1 MLDASLA
8 EISTLYGLKPESHL
22 VDKECCLT
30 TRDGLAAVHLYVGA
44 ASDIIWVGSCLDEL
58 TKRGIKGLGSV
69 LQTNTGEMVAYVSK
83 HQVFLTNY
91 VPGASC
97 DATNTF
103 EVRAIGRLLG
113 DVHRA
118 SEDILYFCPQ
128 PEGRVSPPW
137 RLGARERA
145 AYWQLA
151 VHKYRQAARG
161 EALRQLLSD
170 AEESLA
176 SLEELERIYDGPPV
190 ISFAH
195 LTFQKFVYVSQGHTV
210 HLNYAHDCFVEP
222 NYISLA
228 ELLLDTGYTGDT
240 CLHLLAA
247 YQAVHPI
254 SDLEW
259 QMLFAYLA
267 YPHEWA
273 QELDDMTRGR
283 PLLKGPTT
291 LEQLQ
296 RKREW
301 LDWLS
306 EHLVMVKR
314 MEKGGCVL
322 KSEDK
327 RPEVVPVVLE
337 KAPEVEQVEEEVSQ
351 EVEVPEEQV
360 EEVEELQPEIEKPKA
375 SIIWKPFPRPL
386 GAKQEEPPVEEP
398 VVTEDEE
405 MPE

>member
-8 EISTLYGLKPESHL
+8 EIATLYGLKAESHL

-30 TRDGLAAVHLYVGA
+30 TSEGLAAVHVYVGA
-44 ASDIIWVGSCLDEL
+44 ASDIAWVGSCLDEL
-58 TKRGIKGLGSV
+58 SKRGVKGLGT
-69 LQTNTGEMVAYVSK
+69 LLRTNTDELVAHVSS
-83 HQVFLTNY
+83 HQVFLTTY
-91 VPGASC
+91 VPGAAC
-97 DATNTF
+97 DAANIF

-118 SEDILYFCPQ
+118 SEDILYFSPQ
-128 PEGRVSPPW
+128 PEGRVSSAW

-151 VHKYRQAARG
+151 VRKYRQAARG
-161 EALRQLLSD
+161 EALRQLLND
-170 AEESLA
+170 AEESLQ
-176 SLEELERIYDGPPV
+176 SLEQLERIYDGQSV

-195 LTFQKFVYVSQGHTV
+195 LTFGKFVYVSEGHTV
-210 HLNYAHDCFVEP
+210 HLNSAHDCFVEP

-228 ELLLDTGYTGDT
+228 ELLLDSGYQGDT

-254 SDLEW
+254 SDIEW
-259 QMLFAYLA
+259 QMLFAFLL

-273 QELDDMTRGR
+273 QELDHMTRGR

-291 LEQLQ
+291 LDQLQ
-296 RKREW
+296 RKHEW

-306 EHLVMVKR
+306 EHLAIVKR

-327 RPEVVPVVLE
+327 HPEVVPVV
-337 KAPEVEQVEEEVSQ
+337 VETEPVAVETDPVEEPQVAEVTPM
-351 EVEVPEEQV
+351 VEPVVV
-360 EEVEELQPEIEKPKA
+360 EETSKPKA
-375 SIIWKPFPRPL
+375 SIVWKPFPRPL
-386 GAKQEEPPVEEP
+386 GAKEEETEADEP
-398 VVTEDEE
+398 MLEDEE
-405 MPE
+405 IPE

>member
-22 VDKECCLT
+22 VDRECCLT
-30 TRDGLAAVHLYVGA
+30 TVHGLAAVHLYVGA
-44 ASDIIWVGSCLDEL
+44 ACDIIWVGSCLDEL
-58 TKRGIKGLGSV
+58 TKRGVKGLGS
-69 LQTNTGEMVAYVSK
+69 LLRTNTGELVACVSK

-91 VPGASC
+91 VPGAAC
-97 DATNTF
+97 DATNIF

-128 PEGRVSPPW
+128 PEGRVSPSW
-137 RLGARERA
+137 RNGARERA

-161 EALRQLLSD
+161 EALRQLLND

-176 SLEELERIYDGPPV
+176 SLEELERIYDGQPV

-195 LTFQKFVYVSQGHTV
+195 LSFGKFVYVSEGHTV

-222 NYISLA
+222 SFIGLA
-228 ELLLDTGYTGDT
+228 ELLLDSGYTGDT

-254 SDLEW
+254 SDIEW
-259 QMLFAYLA
+259 QMLFAYLT

-283 PLLKGPTT
+283 PLLKGLTT

-306 EHLVMVKR
+306 EHLAIVKR

-322 KSEDK
+322 NSEEK
-327 RPEVVPVVLE
+327 RPEVVPVVE
-337 KAPEVEQVEEEVSQ
+337 QSPMVEQVEEETADK
-351 EVEVPEEQV
+351 VEVLEEQV
-360 EEVEELQPEIEKPKA
+360 EEVVEPEADKPKA
-375 SIIWKPFPRPL
+375 SIVWKPFPRPL
-386 GAKQEEPPVEEP
+386 GSKQEEPPVEETTI
-398 VVTEDEE
+398 VDHEE
-405 MPE
+405 IPE

>member
-8 EISTLYGLKPESHL
+8 EISTLYGLKAESHL

-30 TRDGLAAVHLYVGA
+30 TPEGLAAVHVYVGA
-44 ASDIIWVGSCLDEL
+44 TADITWVGSCLDEL
-58 TKRGIKGLGSV
+58 NKRGVKGLGS
-69 LQTNTGEMVAYVSK
+69 LLRTNTGELVVNVSK
-83 HQVFLTNY
+83 HQVFLTKY
-91 VPGASC
+91 VPGAAC
-97 DATNTF
+97 DAANTF
-103 EVRAIGRLLG
+103 EVRAVGRLLG

-128 PEGRVSPPW
+128 PEGRLSPIW
-137 RLGARERA
+137 CLGARERA

-161 EALRQLLSD
+161 EALRQLLND

-176 SLEELERIYDGPPV
+176 SLEELAQIYDSPSV
-190 ISFAH
+190 ISFTH
-195 LTFQKFVYVSQGHTV
+195 LTFEKFVYVSEAHTV
-210 HLNYAHDCFVEP
+210 HLNCAHDCFVEP
-222 NYISLA
+222 NYIALA
-228 ELLLDTGYTGDT
+228 ELLLDTGYRGDT

-247 YQAVHPI
+247 YQASHPI
-254 SDLEW
+254 SDIEW
-259 QMLFAYLA
+259 HMLFAYLK

-306 EHLVMVKR
+306 EHLVVIKR
-314 MEKGGCVL
+314 MEKGGCIL
-322 KSEDK
+322 KIEDK
-327 RPEVVPVVLE
+327 HPEVVPVV
-337 KAPEVEQVEEEVSQ
+337 ADTARV
-351 EVEVPEEQV
+351 EEQV
-360 EEVEELQPEIEKPKA
+360 EVEAVREPEVVTDLVEEVELPVEVEKPRA
-375 SIIWKPFPRPL
+375 SIVWKPFPRPL
-386 GAKQEEPPVEEP
+386 GAKQEEPLVEGP
-398 VVTEDEE
+398 TVEDSEI
-405 MPE
+405 PE